1 MPSFLPSL
9 PPRPPASTLNAK
21 LDNIMGLDELGLHG
35 NAPNGFMWLTDQLA
49 PNALPGVYF
58 CVDFQEEIRLSALKL
73 WNYNEGN
80 GYETRGVR
88 DVAFFTAPDGAAPD
102 PASADPYND
111 PNWKHVM
118 DETYSAADGENYRY
132 QGEPLTVFPRPVKAR
147 YLLMRIKSDQGSF
160 AKGDYHTGFS
170 KIQFYTSKRGETL
183 LMVR

>member
-1 MPSFLPSL
+1 MLVNQSVRTTFVSMDGHGK
-9 PPRPPASTLNAK
+9 ATVAGGGST
-21 LDNIMGLDELGLHG
+21 GSH
-35 NAPNGFMWLTDQLA
+35 
-49 PNALPGVYF
+49 
-58 CVDFQEEIRLSALKL
+58 
-73 WNYNEGN
+73 
-80 GYETRGVR
+80 
-88 DVAFFTAPDGAAPD
+88 APDGAAPD